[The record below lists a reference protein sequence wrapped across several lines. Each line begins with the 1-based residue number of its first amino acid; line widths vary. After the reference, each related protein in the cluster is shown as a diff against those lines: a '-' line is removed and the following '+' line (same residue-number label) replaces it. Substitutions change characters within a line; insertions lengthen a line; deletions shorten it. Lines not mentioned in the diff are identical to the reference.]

1 MDSWRQIQR
10 ENFTSLSH
18 LADFLQLSQE
28 QRALLISPSSFILNL
43 PRRLA
48 DKMAKGTLDDPLVRQ
63 FVPLAQE
70 LNIVAGFVKDPVGD
84 CSSQLTSRL
93 LKKYAGRALL
103 ITTGA
108 CAMHCRYCF
117 RREYDYQV
125 SKDTFS
131 AELELIA
138 QDSSIREVMLSG
150 GDPLSL
156 SNEKLTAL
164 LKGIEAIE
172 HVKIIRFHTR
182 FPIGIPERLDGPF
195 LNLVHN
201 LKKQVYFVVHVNHP
215 LELDDEVLLALKKL
229 KVPLLNQAVLLKDV
243 NDDEE
248 TLFSLCSK
256 LIEHGILPYYL
267 HQLDQVVGSAHFHV
281 DEERGRELIEY
292 LRKNLSGYAVPKY
305 VREIEGEFSKSPLY
319 RYTETP

>member
-1 MDSWRQIQR
+1 MDSWRQKQK
-10 ENFTSLSH
+10 ENFTSVAQ

-28 QRALLISPSSFILNL
+28 QRALLASPSSFILNL

-48 DKMAKGTLDDPLVRQ
+48 DKMAKGTLNDPIVRQ
-63 FVPLAQE
+63 FLPLSEE
-70 LNIVAGFVKDPVGD
+70 LKVLSGFVKDPVGD
-84 CSSQLTSRL
+84 GSSQLTPRL

-103 ITTGA
+103 IVSAA

-125 SKDTFS
+125 STDAFFD
-131 AELELIA
+131 ELALIA
-138 QDSSIREVMLSG
+138 QDHSIREVMLSG

-156 SNEKLTAL
+156 SNQKLGDL

-182 FPIGIPERLDGPF
+182 FPIGIPERIDAPF
-195 LNLVHN
+195 LDLIRSS
-201 LKKQVYFVVHVNHP
+201 KKQIYFVVHVNHP
-215 LELDDEVLLALKKL
+215 LELDDEVVLALKKL
-229 KVPLLNQAVLLKDV
+229 KVPILNQAVLLKGV
-243 NDDEE
+243 NDDEQ

-267 HQLDQVVGSAHFHV
+267 HQLDQVAGSAHFHV
-281 DEERGRELIEY
+281 NEERGRELIEY
-292 LRKNLSGYAVPKY
+292 LRQNLSGYAIPKY
-305 VREIEGEFSKSPLY
+305 VREIEGEPSK
-319 RYTETP
+319 TPMSFNF